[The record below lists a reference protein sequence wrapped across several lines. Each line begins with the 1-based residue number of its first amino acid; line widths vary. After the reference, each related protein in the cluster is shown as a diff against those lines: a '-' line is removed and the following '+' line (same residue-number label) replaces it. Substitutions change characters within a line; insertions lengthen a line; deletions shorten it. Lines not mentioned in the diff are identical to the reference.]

1 MASDVDGQNQMRR
14 ALARQGFPS
23 EENLHLR
30 ARGLVPQTEGRTGH
44 FSEAVD
50 AQVLAPPGS
59 RRPASAHAPENV
71 RHEVEDITEYFYLA
85 VKSGIEDV
93 LWCGWNAEQWS
104 HGNAK
109 RKRSPCA
116 CSPRHGRSE
125 RRRVVASTRQMAV
138 HAAGATNAS

>member
-1 MASDVDGQNQMRR
+1 MRR

-93 LWCGWNAEQWS
+93 LWRGWNAEQWS

-116 CSPRHGRSE
+116 SPFSSIWTQRAPPRGRFDEADGCPCRWSHKRLLRPNCSKL
-125 RRRVVASTRQMAV
+125 
-138 HAAGATNAS
+138 